1 MKNILPPREWCQVN
15 CFIKE
20 LRDVYSPPVV
30 SVYAP
35 SSKVDYMIKTLEE
48 TEREPAVEEV
58 EAAIMK
64 ELGNLKTF
72 VGSTCIFGWKGE
84 TAIVKKMFTS
94 STIPPVYVVDD
105 EPFVEPL
112 YDILEI
118 MYDALLVILDYK
130 TAILKSY
137 KGCDV
142 TRQKKIKSY
151 VGARHSK
158 GGWSQK
164 RFSRIRDMQI
174 GRHFDSVA
182 DELENFDIKNIEVVL
197 LGGPGN
203 AKKEFLSRSQRSIAD
218 KTVIVE
224 GLDLSSSDEEMDAA
238 IIGQL
243 DKFRKEVELEQLTK
257 VKENTKRGLILTEN
271 QEICAALKAGAVD
284 TILIASDYHITTP
297 EEKGRILKMMEAAE
311 ISAAEIEFITNKE
324 VLGKLHQY
332 GGVVASLRYRPF

>member
-1 MKNILPPREWCQVN
+1 MKDILPPREWCQVN

-20 LRDVYSPPVV
+20 LRDTYCPPVV

-35 SSKVDYMIKTLEE
+35 SGKVDYMIKTLEE

-72 VGSTCIFGWKGE
+72 VGSTCIFGWKGK
-84 TAIVKKMFTS
+84 TVVVKKMFTS
-94 STIPPVYVVDD
+94 PTIPPVYVVDD

-112 YDILEI
+112 CDILEI
-118 MYDALLVILDYK
+118 RYDVLLVILDYK
-130 TAILKSY
+130 TAILRSY

-142 TRQKKIKSY
+142 TRQKRIKSY

-174 GRHFDSVA
+174 RRHFDSVA
-182 DELENFDIKNIEVVL
+182 DELENFDLKNIEVIL

-203 AKKEFLSRSQRSIAD
+203 AKKEFLRRSQRNIAD

-224 GLDLSSSDEEMDAA
+224 GLNLSSSDEEIDTT

-243 DKFRKEVELEQLTK
+243 DKFRKEFEVEQLTK
-257 VKENTKRGLILTEN
+257 VKENIKRGLILTEN

-284 TILIASDYHITTP
+284 TILIASDYYITTP
-297 EEKGRILKMMEAAE
+297 EEKKRTLKMIEAAE
-311 ISAAEIEFITNKE
+311 ISAAEIEFITNKDILE
-324 VLGKLHQY
+324 KLRRY
-332 GGVVASLRYRPF
+332 GSVVASLRYSPF